1 MSTAVIL
8 AGGKSSRMGRDKLRL
23 QFGGD
28 TLLRAAVN
36 RFSQCFDKV
45 YVSVGDAE
53 KYPEVEAERVVD
65 VYPGCGP
72 ISGLHAA
79 LRKTKDEGVF
89 MAAADLPFSSPE
101 AALKI
106 MELCGDASAAM
117 LVDDMGRFEPTFGY
131 YKKELLP
138 EAERLIKDG
147 RYKLMLLFDN
157 FELRKISRDELGE
170 LWSERLLDNINYPE
184 DYERILREEIK

>member
-1 MSTAVIL
+1 
-8 AGGKSSRMGRDKLRL
+8 MGRDKLRL

-28 TLLRAAVN
+28 TLLRSAVN
-36 RFSQCFDKV
+36 RFSQCFDNV

-79 LRKTKDEGVF
+79 LGKTKDEGVF

-117 LVDDMGRFEPTFGY
+117 LVDEMGRFEPTFGY